1 MAPAFD
7 GRPQRIRL
15 FMRVGDK
22 QLIDDEDGDG
32 GGGADGQQRHGETHE
47 ADPVDPHGDQFVVL
61 AEVGE
66 AEQQSEQEGHG
77 HDDHEHL
84 GKQNEIIVN
93 DSADA
98 GVVLDELVQCPEQI
112 DDDHQHRE
120 DVEAIQQRP
129 GVFAQQI
136 FVENPHTTESRERT
150 AMPREKRAGRDE
162 GRNTGA
168 RIQKTEGKR

>member
-1 MAPAFD
+1 
-7 GRPQRIRL
+7 
-15 FMRVGDK
+15 MRVRDK
-22 QLIDDEDGDG
+22 QFVDDEDGDG
-32 GGGADGQQRHGETHE
+32 GGGADGQQRHGDTQE
-47 ADPVDPHGDQFVVL
+47 ADSVDPHGDQLVVL

-66 AEQQSEQEGHG
+66 AEQESEQEGHR

-84 GKQNEIIVN
+84 GKENEIIV
-93 DSADA
+93 DDGAEA
-98 GVVLDELVQCPEQI
+98 GVVLDEVVQGPEQI

-120 DVEAIQQRP
+120 GIEAVEQRP

-136 FVENPHTTESRERT
+136 FVENPHGTESRERT
-150 AMPREKRAGRDE
+150 ALPREKSARRDE